1 MRILEPNDK
10 SDDDV
15 VVVAVVI
22 VTAILRQRVTSECG
36 GAHLCVFFFFSCG
49 GFVLFFG
56 LKWFQLSF
64 SYSQK
69 LQNSNASSSFSAIRA
84 KHELLLISI
93 EKEGI
98 AAGKDDNEMSGGG
111 GDEGVD
117 LTAATSNWF
126 SDVGGKLY
134 AGATKLVDDLD
145 KFDDQLGEQMENA
158 AKAVVEKAAE
168 AKSKFDEVGG
178 VSNLIG
184 VSGLNLISPRDT
196 TNDGS
201 KTSET
206 SGSGF
211 KDERVESLKDALR
224 VARNEIARQEDVMRT
239 MENELEDARAATARA
254 ASLAV
259 RNAKNAKSN
268 ATNDED
274 ENKKHDEEER
284 LRAKKEKEMLETE
297 LASLKEKLR
306 NAVKK
311 GKSYESDVERLTR
324 ELATAKTTQE
334 NITTAKGKKGKKGNA
349 GVVPPPLTTEGSSEK
364 AMETMKKEK
373 EELQRKFESASKEL
387 EDLVSKNSVAALDSE
402 GLTQELT
409 IAREEKVKS
418 ESQATK
424 FKKQLNDLTKE
435 LNTTREALNSTKKE
449 IVQLKSESK
458 QLTLSKRDME
468 DRATSA
474 ESQLQALKANA
485 MSAIEEKRDFGRSN
499 EEMQS
504 KLKDMETEVL
514 KYKDLCEESKAMTSD
529 MEAAVARGAAA
540 AASSNAKASAAEKA
554 KVVAE
559 NQLAE
564 LRAQLNLMDATGR
577 EAAASIAHRDRARQA
592 QERAESRAAEA
603 EQSAEEAN
611 QRAESAIREGEERKR
626 KFAHVQVQFKD
637 TEEKLTKEIDSFKD
651 EILAMKQSLSQVAS
665 AKSAAEDRAEGA
677 QNHADEIEK
686 ELEKVKKGEQEL
698 ISALAQAQA
707 ECIEARTKASVL
719 EEMAAL
725 RKNNFEAATTA
736 RVPHS
741 SSPPN
746 LTTVTEPQN
755 SETNRQVD
763 ANNDSK
769 AETEAIRAR
778 IFTILGKL
786 KGQVDSNGKPLL
798 SVKEADQSI
807 WGWLGTNTN
816 ENETKTSPPPEDEG
830 SSSVDD
836 LLVHLESW
844 ANDQGESWSA
854 ELNAQSRKA
863 ATDAMRKLKECE
875 KELEELRLESSR
887 FKQQDAE
894 RSSATVNAAA
904 KRATEAEE
912 KLNAL
917 KKKLETLEQRN
928 KELTWQISM
937 YADNGNAMN
946 TSDPKFGSSNNTTP
960 AVGILKQLMLQCT
973 APRREQNSN
982 SISR

>member
-49 GFVLFFG
+49 CFVLFFG

-324 ELATAKTTQE
+324 ELATAKTTQQ

-435 LNTTREALNSTKKE
+435 LNTTRVALNSTKKE

-677 QNHADEIEK
+677 QNHAEEIEK

-863 ATDAMRKLKECE
+863 ATDAMRKLKESE

-973 APRREQNSN
+973 APRREQQQQH
-982 SISR
+982 

>member
-1 MRILEPNDK
+1 LEPNDK

-56 LKWFQLSF
+56 LKWFLCLFNFLSPIL
-64 SYSQK
+64 

-168 AKSKFDEVGG
+168 AKSKLDEVGG
-178 VSNLIG
+178 VSNFIG

-196 TNDGS
+196 NNGS

-324 ELATAKTTQE
+324 ELATAKTTQQ

-349 GVVPPPLTTEGSSEK
+349 GVVLPPLTTEGSSEK

-387 EDLVSKNSVAALDSE
+387 EDLVSKNSVAELDSE

-409 IAREEKVKS
+409 IAREEKVKC

-736 RVPHS
+736 RVPPS

-807 WGWLGTNTN
+807 WGWLGTKTN

-863 ATDAMRKLKECE
+863 ATDAMRKLKESE

-887 FKQQDAE
+887 FEQQDAE

-912 KLNAL
+912 KLNTL

-973 APRREQNSN
+973 APRREQQQQH
-982 SISR
+982 

>member
-1 MRILEPNDK
+1 MEPNDK

-259 RNAKNAKSN
+259 GNAKNAKSN

-324 ELATAKTTQE
+324 ELATAKTTQQ

-435 LNTTREALNSTKKE
+435 LNTTREAFNSTKKE

-665 AKSAAEDRAEGA
+665 AKSAAENRAEGA

-736 RVPHS
+736 RVPPS
-741 SSPPN
+741 SSSPN

-863 ATDAMRKLKECE
+863 ATDAMRKLKESE

-973 APRREQNSN
+973 APRREQQQQH
-982 SISR
+982 

>member
-69 LQNSNASSSFSAIRA
+69 LQNSNASSSISAIRA

-196 TNDGS
+196 NAGS

-259 RNAKNAKSN
+259 GNAKNAKSN

-387 EDLVSKNSVAALDSE
+387 EDLASKNSVAALDSE

-435 LNTTREALNSTKKE
+435 LNTTREAFNSTKKE

-665 AKSAAEDRAEGA
+665 AKSAAENRVEGA

-736 RVPHS
+736 RVPPS
-741 SSPPN
+741 SSSPN

-863 ATDAMRKLKECE
+863 ATDAMRKLKESE

-946 TSDPKFGSSNNTTP
+946 TSDPKFGSPNNTTP

-973 APRREQNSN
+973 APRREQQQQH
-982 SISR
+982 

>member
-259 RNAKNAKSN
+259 GNAKNAKSN

-324 ELATAKTTQE
+324 ELATAKTTQQ

-665 AKSAAEDRAEGA
+665 AKSAAENRAEGA

-863 ATDAMRKLKECE
+863 ATDAMRKLKESE

-973 APRREQNSN
+973 APRREQQQQH
-982 SISR
+982 

>member
-15 VVVAVVI
+15 VVVVVVI

-56 LKWFQLSF
+56 LKWFLCLFNFLSPIL
-64 SYSQK
+64 

-98 AAGKDDNEMSGGG
+98 AAGKDDNEMSGGD

-168 AKSKFDEVGG
+168 AKSKLDEVGG
-178 VSNLIG
+178 VSNFIG
-184 VSGLNLISPRDT
+184 VSGLNLISPRD

-274 ENKKHDEEER
+274 ENKKRDEEER

-324 ELATAKTTQE
+324 ELATAKTTQQ

-349 GVVPPPLTTEGSSEK
+349 GVVPPPLTTEGPSQK

-409 IAREEKVKS
+409 IAREEKIKS

-651 EILAMKQSLSQVAS
+651 EILAMKQSLSRVAS

-736 RVPHS
+736 RVPPS

-863 ATDAMRKLKECE
+863 ATDAMRKLKESE

-973 APRREQNSN
+973 APRREQQQQH
-982 SISR
+982 

>member
-64 SYSQK
+64 SSSPI

-168 AKSKFDEVGG
+168 AKSKLDEVGG
-178 VSNLIG
+178 VSNFIG

-324 ELATAKTTQE
+324 ELATAKTTQQ

-349 GVVPPPLTTEGSSEK
+349 GVVPPPLTTEGPSEK

-736 RVPHS
+736 RVPPS

-746 LTTVTEPQN
+746 LTKVTEPQN

-863 ATDAMRKLKECE
+863 ATDAMRKLKESE

-912 KLNAL
+912 KLNTL

-973 APRREQNSN
+973 APRREQQQQH
-982 SISR
+982 

>member
-196 TNDGS
+196 NAGS

-259 RNAKNAKSN
+259 GNAKNAKSN

-324 ELATAKTTQE
+324 ELATAKTTQQ

-736 RVPHS
+736 RVPPS

-912 KLNAL
+912 KLNTL

-973 APRREQNSN
+973 APRREQQQQH
-982 SISR
+982 

>member
-64 SYSQK
+64 SSSPI

-98 AAGKDDNEMSGGG
+98 AGGKDDNEMSGGG

-168 AKSKFDEVGG
+168 AKSKLDEVGG
-178 VSNLIG
+178 VSNFIG

-196 TNDGS
+196 LNDGS

-274 ENKKHDEEER
+274 ENKKRDEEER

-324 ELATAKTTQE
+324 ELATAKTTQQ

-349 GVVPPPLTTEGSSEK
+349 GVVPPPLTTEGPSEK

-736 RVPHS
+736 RVPPS

-746 LTTVTEPQN
+746 LTKVTEPQN

-769 AETEAIRAR
+769 AEIEAIRAR

-816 ENETKTSPPPEDEG
+816 ETETKTSPPPEDEG

-863 ATDAMRKLKECE
+863 ATDAMRKLKESE
-875 KELEELRLESSR
+875 KELEELRLETSR

-973 APRREQNSN
+973 APRREQQQQH
-982 SISR
+982 

>member
-1 MRILEPNDK
+1 MFAFQSVESFLRRRNIL
-10 SDDDV
+10 
-15 VVVAVVI
+15 
-22 VTAILRQRVTSECG
+22 
-36 GAHLCVFFFFSCG
+36 
-49 GFVLFFG
+49 
-56 LKWFQLSF
+56 LSF
-64 SYSQK
+64 SYSPK

-98 AAGKDDNEMSGGG
+98 AAGKDDNEMSGGD

-168 AKSKFDEVGG
+168 AKSKLDEVGG
-178 VSNLIG
+178 VSNFIG
-184 VSGLNLISPRDT
+184 VSGLNLISPRD

-274 ENKKHDEEER
+274 ENKKRDEEER

-324 ELATAKTTQE
+324 ELATAKTTQQ

-349 GVVPPPLTTEGSSEK
+349 GVVPPPLTTEGPSEK

-409 IAREEKVKS
+409 IAREEKIKS

-651 EILAMKQSLSQVAS
+651 EILAMKQSLSRVAS

-736 RVPHS
+736 RVPPS

-863 ATDAMRKLKECE
+863 ATDAMRKLKESE

-973 APRREQNSN
+973 APRREQQQQQH
-982 SISR
+982 

>member
-196 TNDGS
+196 NAGS

-259 RNAKNAKSN
+259 GNAKNAKSN

-324 ELATAKTTQE
+324 ELATAKTTQQ

-435 LNTTREALNSTKKE
+435 LNTTREAFNSTKKE

-665 AKSAAEDRAEGA
+665 AKSAAENRAEGA

-736 RVPHS
+736 RVPPS
-741 SSPPN
+741 SLSPN

-863 ATDAMRKLKECE
+863 ATDAMRKLKESE

-912 KLNAL
+912 KLNTL

-937 YADNGNAMN
+937 CADNGNAMN

-973 APRREQNSN
+973 APRREQQQQH
-982 SISR
+982 

>member
-324 ELATAKTTQE
+324 ELATAKTTQQ

-435 LNTTREALNSTKKE
+435 LNTTREAFNSTKKE

-863 ATDAMRKLKECE
+863 ATDAMRKLKESE

-912 KLNAL
+912 KLNTL

-973 APRREQNSN
+973 APRREQQQQH
-982 SISR
+982 

>member
-1 MRILEPNDK
+1 MEPNDK

-973 APRREQNSN
+973 APRREQQQQH
-982 SISR
+982 

>member
-196 TNDGS
+196 NDGS

-324 ELATAKTTQE
+324 ELATAKTTKQ

-736 RVPHS
+736 RVPPS
-741 SSPPN
+741 SSPN

-863 ATDAMRKLKECE
+863 ATDAMRKLKESE

-912 KLNAL
+912 KLNTL

-973 APRREQNSN
+973 APRREQQQQH
-982 SISR
+982 

>member
-1 MRILEPNDK
+1 VRILEPNDK

-196 TNDGS
+196 NAGS

-973 APRREQNSN
+973 APRREQQQQH
-982 SISR
+982 

>member
-49 GFVLFFG
+49 CFVLFFG

-324 ELATAKTTQE
+324 ELATAKTTQQ

-435 LNTTREALNSTKKE
+435 LNTTRVALNSTKKE

-677 QNHADEIEK
+677 QNHAEEIEK

-863 ATDAMRKLKECE
+863 ATDAMRKLKESE

-912 KLNAL
+912 KLNTL

-973 APRREQNSN
+973 APRREQQQQH
-982 SISR
+982 

>member
-1 MRILEPNDK
+1 VAPIYVCFSFSR
-10 SDDDV
+10 V
-15 VVVAVVI
+15 VV
-22 VTAILRQRVTSECG
+22 
-36 GAHLCVFFFFSCG
+36 LCCFLVCMQ
-49 GFVLFFG
+49 
-56 LKWFQLSF
+56 WFQLSF

-98 AAGKDDNEMSGGG
+98 AARKDDNEMSGGG

-324 ELATAKTTQE
+324 ELATAKTTQQ

-387 EDLVSKNSVAALDSE
+387 EDLLSKNSVAALDSE

-677 QNHADEIEK
+677 QNHADDIEK

-736 RVPHS
+736 RVPPS
-741 SSPPN
+741 SSPN
-746 LTTVTEPQN
+746 LTTVMEPQN

-863 ATDAMRKLKECE
+863 ATDAMRKLKESE

-912 KLNAL
+912 KLNTL

-946 TSDPKFGSSNNTTP
+946 TSDPKFGSPNNTTP

-973 APRREQNSN
+973 APRREQEQQQH
-982 SISR
+982 

>member
-1 MRILEPNDK
+1 MDILEPNDK

-56 LKWFQLSF
+56 LKWFLCLFNFLSPIL
-64 SYSQK
+64 

-168 AKSKFDEVGG
+168 AKSKLDEVGG
-178 VSNLIG
+178 VSNFIG

-196 TNDGS
+196 NNGS

-324 ELATAKTTQE
+324 ELATAKTTQQ

-349 GVVPPPLTTEGSSEK
+349 GVVLPPLTTEGSSEK

-387 EDLVSKNSVAALDSE
+387 EDLVSKNSVAELDSE

-736 RVPHS
+736 RVPPS

-807 WGWLGTNTN
+807 WGWLGTKTN

-863 ATDAMRKLKECE
+863 ATDAMRKLKESE

-887 FKQQDAE
+887 FEQQDAE

-912 KLNAL
+912 KLNTL

-973 APRREQNSN
+973 APRREQQQQH
-982 SISR
+982 

>member
-1 MRILEPNDK
+1 MFAFQSVESFLRRRNIL
-10 SDDDV
+10 
-15 VVVAVVI
+15 
-22 VTAILRQRVTSECG
+22 
-36 GAHLCVFFFFSCG
+36 
-49 GFVLFFG
+49 
-56 LKWFQLSF
+56 LSF
-64 SYSQK
+64 SYSPK

-98 AAGKDDNEMSGGG
+98 AAGKDDNEMSGGD

-168 AKSKFDEVGG
+168 AKSKLDEVGG
-178 VSNLIG
+178 VSNFIG
-184 VSGLNLISPRDT
+184 VSGLNLISPRD

-274 ENKKHDEEER
+274 ENKKRDEEER

-324 ELATAKTTQE
+324 ELATAKTTQQ

-349 GVVPPPLTTEGSSEK
+349 GVVPPPLTTEGPSEK

-409 IAREEKVKS
+409 IAREEKIKS

-651 EILAMKQSLSQVAS
+651 EILAMKQSLSRVAS

-736 RVPHS
+736 RVPPS

-863 ATDAMRKLKECE
+863 ATDAMRKLKESE

-973 APRREQNSN
+973 APRREQQHQQH
-982 SISR
+982 

>member
-56 LKWFQLSF
+56 LHEMVSTFFL

-196 TNDGS
+196 NAGS

-324 ELATAKTTQE
+324 ELATAKTTLQ

-912 KLNAL
+912 KLNTL

-973 APRREQNSN
+973 APRREQQQQH
-982 SISR
+982 

>member
-196 TNDGS
+196 NAGS

-324 ELATAKTTQE
+324 ELATAKTTQQ

-435 LNTTREALNSTKKE
+435 LNTTREAFNSTKKE

-863 ATDAMRKLKECE
+863 ATDAMRKLKESE

-973 APRREQNSN
+973 APRREQQQQH
-982 SISR
+982 

>member
-196 TNDGS
+196 NDGS

-324 ELATAKTTQE
+324 ELATAKTTKQ

-736 RVPHS
+736 RVPPS
-741 SSPPN
+741 SSSLN

-863 ATDAMRKLKECE
+863 ATDAMRKLKESE

-912 KLNAL
+912 KLNTL

-973 APRREQNSN
+973 APRREQQQQH
-982 SISR
+982 

>member
-1 MRILEPNDK
+1 MEPNDK

-49 GFVLFFG
+49 CFVLFFG

-435 LNTTREALNSTKKE
+435 LNTTRVALNSTKKE

-677 QNHADEIEK
+677 QNHAEEIEK

-973 APRREQNSN
+973 APRREQQQQH
-982 SISR
+982 

>member
-15 VVVAVVI
+15 VVVVVVI

-56 LKWFQLSF
+56 LKWFLCLFNFLSPIL
-64 SYSQK
+64 

-168 AKSKFDEVGG
+168 AKSKLDEVGG
-178 VSNLIG
+178 VSNFIG

-196 TNDGS
+196 NNGS

-324 ELATAKTTQE
+324 ELATAKTTQQ

-349 GVVPPPLTTEGSSEK
+349 GVVLPPLTTEGSSEK

-409 IAREEKVKS
+409 IAREEKVKC

-736 RVPHS
+736 RVPPS

-807 WGWLGTNTN
+807 WGWLGTKTN

-863 ATDAMRKLKECE
+863 ATDAMRKLKESE

-887 FKQQDAE
+887 FEQQDAE

-973 APRREQNSN
+973 APRREQQQQQH
-982 SISR
+982 

>member
-49 GFVLFFG
+49 CFVLFFG

-158 AKAVVEKAAE
+158 AKAVVEKAA

-324 ELATAKTTQE
+324 ELATAKTTQQ

-435 LNTTREALNSTKKE
+435 LNTTRVALNSTKKE

-677 QNHADEIEK
+677 QNHAEEIEK

-707 ECIEARTKASVL
+707 ECIEATKASVL

-863 ATDAMRKLKECE
+863 ATDAMRKLKESE

-973 APRREQNSN
+973 APRREQQQQH
-982 SISR
+982 

>member
-1 MRILEPNDK
+1 MDILEPNDK

-56 LKWFQLSF
+56 LKWFLCLFNFLSPIL
-64 SYSQK
+64 

-168 AKSKFDEVGG
+168 AKSKLDEVGG
-178 VSNLIG
+178 VSNFIG

-196 TNDGS
+196 NNGS

-324 ELATAKTTQE
+324 ELATAKTTQQ

-387 EDLVSKNSVAALDSE
+387 EDLVSKNSVAELDSE

-409 IAREEKVKS
+409 IAREEKVKC

-736 RVPHS
+736 RVPPS

-807 WGWLGTNTN
+807 WGWLGTKTN

-912 KLNAL
+912 KLNTL

-973 APRREQNSN
+973 APRREQQQQH
-982 SISR
+982 

>member
-1 MRILEPNDK
+1 MAPIYVCFSFSR
-10 SDDDV
+10 V
-15 VVVAVVI
+15 VV
-22 VTAILRQRVTSECG
+22 
-36 GAHLCVFFFFSCG
+36 LCCFLVCM
-49 GFVLFFG
+49 
-56 LKWFQLSF
+56 KWFQLSF

-259 RNAKNAKSN
+259 GNAKNAKSN

-324 ELATAKTTQE
+324 ELATAKTTQQ

-863 ATDAMRKLKECE
+863 ATDAMRKLKESE

-973 APRREQNSN
+973 APRREQQQQH
-982 SISR
+982 

>member
-1 MRILEPNDK
+1 MEPNDK

-56 LKWFQLSF
+56 LKWFLCLFNFLSPIL
-64 SYSQK
+64 

-168 AKSKFDEVGG
+168 AKSKLDEVGG
-178 VSNLIG
+178 VSNFIG

-196 TNDGS
+196 NNGS

-324 ELATAKTTQE
+324 ELATAKTTQQ

-387 EDLVSKNSVAALDSE
+387 EDLVSKNSVAELDSE

-409 IAREEKVKS
+409 IAREEKVKC

-736 RVPHS
+736 RVPPS

-807 WGWLGTNTN
+807 WGWLGTKTN

-863 ATDAMRKLKECE
+863 ATDAMRKLKESE

-887 FKQQDAE
+887 FEQQDAE

-912 KLNAL
+912 KLNTL

-973 APRREQNSN
+973 APRREQQQQH
-982 SISR
+982 

>member
-1 MRILEPNDK
+1 M
-10 SDDDV
+10 
-15 VVVAVVI
+15 
-22 VTAILRQRVTSECG
+22 
-36 GAHLCVFFFFSCG
+36 
-49 GFVLFFG
+49 
-56 LKWFQLSF
+56 KWFQLSF

-259 RNAKNAKSN
+259 GNAKNAKSN

-324 ELATAKTTQE
+324 ELATAKTTQQ

-435 LNTTREALNSTKKE
+435 LNTTREAFNSTKKE

-736 RVPHS
+736 RVPPS
-741 SSPPN
+741 SSSPN

-973 APRREQNSN
+973 APRREQQQQH
-982 SISR
+982 

>member
-324 ELATAKTTQE
+324 ELATAKTTQQ

-435 LNTTREALNSTKKE
+435 LNTTRVALNSTKKE

-973 APRREQNSN
+973 APRREQQQQH
-982 SISR
+982 

>member
-49 GFVLFFG
+49 CFVLFFG

-324 ELATAKTTQE
+324 ELATAKTMQQ

-736 RVPHS
+736 RVPPS
-741 SSPPN
+741 SSSPN

-973 APRREQNSN
+973 APRREQQQQH
-982 SISR
+982 

>member
-64 SYSQK
+64 LYSQK

-324 ELATAKTTQE
+324 ELATAKTTQQ

-387 EDLVSKNSVAALDSE
+387 EDLASKNSVAALDSE

-424 FKKQLNDLTKE
+424 FKKQLNDSTKE
-435 LNTTREALNSTKKE
+435 LNTIREALNSTKKE

-665 AKSAAEDRAEGA
+665 AKSAAENRAEGA

-736 RVPHS
+736 RVPPS

-973 APRREQNSN
+973 APRREQQQQH
-982 SISR
+982 